1 MIKSVI
7 GGGGKGVY
15 VIEKKDSFIF
25 INGHKMQNKKFESFF
40 SNLDNSIVTEFINP
54 GKFSKSLNKDSIN
67 TMRVLTLINPK
78 NNKPFI
84 AAAAQRIGVKSSIP
98 MDNFTKGGLSCLID
112 LDSGKLSDATSHPK
126 NIKHIR
132 FQVHPD
138 SKCNFSSMSI
148 PNWNKLKSEI
158 INLSSNLPMLKCVGW
173 DFLLTDD
180 GLVAL
185 EGNHHPDPDV
195 LQGHKSLL
203 SEKNVVEFYKYH
215 KII

>member
-1 MIKSVI
+1 MIILLRVFV
-7 GGGGKGVY
+7 VY
-15 VIEKKDSFIF
+15 
-25 INGHKMQNKKFESFF
+25 
-40 SNLDNSIVTEFINP
+40 
-54 GKFSKSLNKDSIN
+54 
-67 TMRVLTLINPK
+67 R
-78 NNKPFI
+78 
-84 AAAAQRIGVKSSIP
+84 
-98 MDNFTKGGLSCLID
+98 
-112 LDSGKLSDATSHPK
+112 DSGKLSDATSHPK